1 MEKERLQKILAQ
13 AGYGSRRSCEEII
26 RAGRVRVDGRTAKL
40 GDQADPETQRIT
52 VDETPI
58 ARPEPRVYVMF
69 NKPRGVITSTQD
81 PHGRKTVLDFVVLPR
96 PRRGES
102 PRLYPVGRLDYDSE
116 GLLLL
121 TNDGRL
127 TQRLT
132 HPSYEHPRTYR
143 VLVEGEP
150 DAETLERW
158 KRGITLDDRSTRF
171 DAISISE
178 QQRGET
184 WLEITVHEG
193 RKHLVRRMVAALGHP
208 SKRLIRV
215 SMGPLK
221 LGTLAS
227 GKWRYLS
234 EPEVRLLQRDGAK
247 GAGAAGRKG
256 EGRRNGL
263 ARKRKGEKAK
273 RREGG
278 GGQPRSPGRPSS
290 RGKSSSG
297 KAPADRAPADRAPA
311 DRRERRERR
320 KR

>member
-1 MEKERLQKILAQ
+1 MENERLQKILAQ
-13 AGYGSRRSCEEII
+13 AGYGSRRGCEEII
-26 RAGRVRVDGRTAKL
+26 EAGRVRVDGRTATL

-52 VDETPI
+52 VDGVPI
-58 ARPEPRVYVMF
+58 PRPEPRVYVML

-81 PHGRKTVLDFVVLPR
+81 PHGRKTVIDLVALPK
-96 PRRGES
+96 PKRGDP

-121 TNDGRL
+121 TNDGSL

-132 HPSYEHPRTYR
+132 HPRYEHPRTYR

-150 DAETLERW
+150 DADTIDRW

-171 DAISISE
+171 DSVDIVD
-178 QQRGET
+178 QRRGET
-184 WLEITVHEG
+184 WLEVTVHEG

-215 SMGPLK
+215 SMGTLK

-234 EPEVRLLQRDGAK
+234 RPEVQLLQREVGADRK
-247 GAGAAGRKG
+247 DAKTGKRAKSSGRG
-256 EGRRNGL
+256 GRG
-263 ARKRKGEKAK
+263 
-273 RREGG
+273 
-278 GGQPRSPGRPSS
+278 GRPASGRPHSGKAGSNRSSS
-290 RGKSSSG
+290 RGGRSQG
-297 KAPADRAPADRAPA
+297 KAQGRGGRR
-311 DRRERRERR
+311 DRR
-320 KR
+320 